1 MRWKKGRKSSNV
13 DDRRTSSGSSG
24 GGFQMPSLQTL
35 FFIFPLVKP
44 LLKSKLGLLVVGAGA
59 LAYMSGFNPMSLI
72 SGGNSTTSQI
82 APKHQASDDQRAAFI
97 STVLAD
103 TEDVWNGIFN
113 QAGYNYKEP
122 KMVLYRGATDSRCG
136 GADAAMGPFYCPAD
150 ETIYIDLGFFDEL
163 KHKFKAS
170 GDFAQAYI
178 LAHEVGHHIQNLQGT
193 LDKVQRAKQQAHG
206 KSGANALQVKVE
218 LQADC
223 YAGVWANHAHKLRNI
238 LEEGDIDEALN
249 AANVIGDDTLQK
261 KAQGY
266 VVPDSFTHGSSKQR
280 MTWFLKGLQNGD
292 LNSCN
297 TF

>member
-13 DDRRTSSGSSG
+13 DDRRTRSG
-24 GGFQMPSLQTL
+24 GGGFRMPSLQTL
-35 FFIFPLVKP
+35 FFIFPIIKP

-59 LAYMSGFNPMSLI
+59 LAYFSGFNPMGLL
-72 SGGNSTTSQI
+72 GGGGGKPANEAQ
-82 APKHQASDDQRAAFI
+82 DDMRAEFI

-103 TEDVWNGIFN
+103 TEDVWRDVFHR
-113 QAGYNYKEP
+113 AGYEYREP
-122 KMVLYRGATDSRCG
+122 KLVLYRGHTSSGCG
-136 GADAAMGPFYCPAD
+136 GAEAAMGPFYCPND
-150 ETIYIDLGFFDEL
+150 QTVYVDLGFYDEL
-163 KHKFKAS
+163 KYKFKAS

-193 LDKVQRAKQQAHG
+193 LEKVQRAKTNSYGQAQD
-206 KSGANALQVKVE
+206 NALQVKVE

-223 YAGVWANHAHKLRNI
+223 YAGVWANHAHKQKNI

-261 KAQGY
+261 QAQGY
-266 VVPDSFTHGSSKQR
+266 VVPDSFTHGTSKQR
-280 MTWFLKGLQNGD
+280 MTWFLRGLKNGD
-292 LNSCN
+292 LRSCN

>member
-1 MRWKKGRKSSNV
+1 MRWKKGRKSTNV
-13 DDRRTSSGSSG
+13 DDRRMRSG
-24 GGFQMPSLQTL
+24 GGGFRMPSLQTL
-35 FFIFPLVKP
+35 FFIFPIVKP

-59 LAYMSGFNPMSLI
+59 LAYFSGFNPMGLL
-72 SGGNSTTSQI
+72 GGSVGGKPANEAQDNT
-82 APKHQASDDQRAAFI
+82 RAEFI

-103 TEDVWNGIFN
+103 TEDVWKEIFN
-113 QAGYNYKEP
+113 RAGYQYKEP
-122 KMVLYRGATDSRCG
+122 KLVLYRGSTRSGCG

-150 ETIYIDLGFFDEL
+150 ETVYVDLGFYDEL
-163 KHKFKAS
+163 KYKFKAS

-178 LAHEVGHHIQNLQGT
+178 LAHEIGHHIQNLQGT
-193 LDKVQRAKQQAHG
+193 LDKVQNRKQRVSKTG
-206 KSGANALQVKVE
+206 ENALQVKVE

-223 YAGVWANHAHKLRNI
+223 YAGVWANHAHKQKNI

-261 KAQGY
+261 KSQGY

-280 MTWFLKGLQNGD
+280 MSWFLRGLKSGD

-297 TF
+297 TFN

>member
-1 MRWKKGRKSSNV
+1 MRWKKGRKSTNV
-13 DDRRTSSGSSG
+13 DDRRTSGGRSG
-24 GGFQMPSLQTL
+24 GFKMPSLQTL
-35 FFIFPLVKP
+35 FFIFPIIKP
-44 LLKSKLGLLVVGAGA
+44 LLKSKFGLLIIGAGA
-59 LAYMSGFNPMSLI
+59 LAYMSGFNPLSFMN
-72 SGGNSTTSQI
+72 GGQTAGI
-82 APKHQASDDQRAAFI
+82 APQHQAADDERATFI

-103 TEDVWNGIFN
+103 TEDVWKDIFN
-113 QAGYNYKEP
+113 KAGYTYREP
-122 KMVLYRGATDSRCG
+122 KMVLYRGSTQSGCG
-136 GADAAMGPFYCPAD
+136 GADSAMGPFYCPAD
-150 ETIYIDLGFFDEL
+150 ETVYIDLGFYDEL
-163 KHKFKAS
+163 KYKFKAS

-193 LDKVQRAKQQAHG
+193 LEKVQRAKQRSHG
-206 KSGANALQVKVE
+206 KSAANALQVKVE

-223 YAGVWANHAHKLRNI
+223 YAGVWTNHAHKMKNI

-280 MTWFLKGLQNGD
+280 MTWFLRGLKTGD